1 MDGVNTY
8 VYTKNAS
15 ATARRHGDA
24 VRDNFEFREISAK
37 FPPIPQ
43 CARTRRI
50 ERDCQ

>member
-24 VRDNFEFREISAK
+24 VRDNFVFRELRTMCSN
-37 FPPIPQ
+37 
-43 CARTRRI
+43 TRRI